1 MHFHSADSPDRS
13 CCFCIRLLRS
23 FAFSGGA
30 VGDVFLPAACAP
42 QILFLSRRIFTL
54 RVNTIEMMERALSP
68 TTVKFSRVESSRF
81 AFVTVRDATYAEIPI
96 CSLNNWTLQWR
107 EWLKSSSREILVE
120 NWILGKLNI
129 DISFTLRYYIAIIIT
144 ISVYCKNIYVFK

>member
-30 VGDVFLPAACAP
+30 VGWDAFLPAACAP
-42 QILFLSRRIFTL
+42 QILSLSRRIFTL

-81 AFVTVRDATYAEIPI
+81 AFVTVRDATYTEIPF

-129 DISFTLRYYIAIIIT
+129 SFTSLLRCYYYHNG
-144 ISVYCKNIYVFK
+144 YCKNIYVFK